1 MNKKS
6 KITSYPLIIAILVI
20 HFTGLAQTN
29 DISQE
34 VQTMSI
40 EDCYQWSRNNNPL
53 IKQMDII
60 DKTTQFNLSNASN
73 GNLPQIKLNGQATY
87 QSDVTNLPID
97 IPNMEIPT
105 IDKDQYKI
113 YGEVYQPLT
122 NFSNV
127 NANKKIISGTGE
139 IEKQQVEVNLYQ
151 LKERIN
157 QMYFGVLLINEKI
170 EQYQIIQ
177 ADLDNALAKVEAAI
191 DNGTATITDKQL
203 LQVEHISLAQQIEEN
218 KANQLAFLNML
229 SVLTGKKITKATV
242 LAKPALTA
250 IPTTINRPELH
261 LFNLQNQTILLQEKL
276 LSNSLLPNLG
286 LFVQGGYGRPALNF
300 LSNDFDFYY
309 LGGIKFNWNISSL
322 YGYKNSKKILTL
334 SSNKIE
340 TQKEAFLLNTNLTQ
354 TQQSAEISKYQSL
367 IQSDI
372 EIIKIREEVLATAN
386 VQLSNGLIT
395 TLDYVKFL
403 NDVNK
408 ARQVYLL
415 HETQLLLAQFNL
427 KTTTGN

>member
-1 MNKKS
+1 MYKKY
-6 KITSYPLIIAILVI
+6 KITSYPIIIAILVI
-20 HFTGLAQTN
+20 HFTGMAQTN
-29 DISQE
+29 SISQE
-34 VQTMSI
+34 VSTISI
-40 EDCYQWSRNNNPL
+40 EECYQWSRENYPL

-87 QSDVTNLPID
+87 QSAVTKLPIE

-113 YGEVYQPLT
+113 YGELYQPLT

-127 NANKKIISGTGE
+127 RANKSIISSNGE
-139 IEKQQVEVNLYQ
+139 IEKQQVEVNLYH

-177 ADLDNALAKVEAAI
+177 SDIENAMAKIEAAI

-203 LQVEHISLAQQIEEN
+203 LKVEHISLAQQIEEN
-218 KANQLAFLNML
+218 RANQLAFLNML
-229 SVLTGKKITKATV
+229 SVLTGKNILAATA
-242 LAKPALTA
+242 LTKPAHNV
-250 IPTTINRPELH
+250 IPTTINRPELQ
-261 LFNLQNQTILLQEKL
+261 LFNLQKQTIKLQKKL

-309 LGGIKFNWNISSL
+309 LGGIKFNWNISSI
-322 YGYKNSKKILTL
+322 YGYKNTKNILDL
-334 SSNKIE
+334 SRDKIE
-340 TQKEAFLLNTNLTQ
+340 NQKEAFLLNTNLT
-354 TQQSAEISKYQSL
+354 TSQQSAEVSKYQNT
-367 IQSDI
+367 IKSDN

-386 VQLSNGLIT
+386 VQLTNGLIT

-408 ARQVYLL
+408 ARQVFVL

>member
-250 IPTTINRPELH
+250 IPTTINRPEVH
-261 LFNLQNQTILLQEKL
+261 LFNLQNQTIMLQEKL

-309 LGGIKFNWNISSL
+309 LGGIKFNWNISSF
-322 YGYKNSKKILTL
+322 YGYKNTKKILAL
-334 SSNKIE
+334 RSNKIE